1 MKANK
6 ATEVENTLSH
16 CVLIWGYFER
26 PKSYLMNLTCWWPFP
41 GTLIHLA
48 IKYPSKAKQV
58 SFWDGH
64 KNYEVIPSTKLNE
77 SSFIHY
83 MQCVKYYSPKLSK
96 PIISSTQPDKN
107 VNNTMYCIPRPWV
120 NSYDSSDM
128 IAVGPIETS
137 LIVPNTTYK

>member
-1 MKANK
+1 
-6 ATEVENTLSH
+6 
-16 CVLIWGYFER
+16 
-26 PKSYLMNLTCWWPFP
+26 
-41 GTLIHLA
+41 
-48 IKYPSKAKQV
+48 
-58 SFWDGH
+58 
-64 KNYEVIPSTKLNE
+64 
-77 SSFIHY
+77 